1 MLITENATKQKG
13 DRFIRESDKWMN
25 NKNQVILFIRSD
37 VELSKNAE
45 KKNNQ
50 HVFLKTSF
58 IFFGL

>member
-1 MLITENATKQKG
+1 MLISKNATKQKG

-25 NKNQVILFIRSD
+25 NKNQVILFIHSG

-45 KKNNQ
+45 KRNNQ

-58 IFFGL
+58 IVFVL